1 MKKIL
6 KYGLIGLVALF
17 VIGAMLSPDDEPG
30 SQTMSEV
37 AAAETDSSAEA
48 AVESESDD
56 EAEPAE
62 EADEESDEPAEKPEK
77 KSAPAEKPVKV
88 EAAKMVKEFEKNELA
103 ADSKYK
109 GKDLRITGVVS
120 KIDTDVWDDDKY
132 ILALGSGD
140 EWEFLTVNCNDMP
153 TEELSTLEVGQT
165 VTVLGTFDDGGDLG
179 VEVKDCRL
187 P

>member
-17 VIGAMLSPDDEPG
+17 VIGAMFSPDDEPG

-37 AAAETDSSAEA
+37 AAAENDSSAET
-48 AVESESDD
+48 AVENESDD
-56 EAEPAE
+56 EAEPA
-62 EADEESDEPAEKPEK
+62 DESDEPAEKPEK
-77 KSAPAEKPVKV
+77 KSAPAEKPIKV

-120 KIDTDVWDDDKY
+120 KIDTDVWDDEKY

-153 TEELSTLEVGQT
+153 TDELSTLEVGQT
-165 VTVLGTFDDGGDLG
+165 VTVLGTFDDGGDIG